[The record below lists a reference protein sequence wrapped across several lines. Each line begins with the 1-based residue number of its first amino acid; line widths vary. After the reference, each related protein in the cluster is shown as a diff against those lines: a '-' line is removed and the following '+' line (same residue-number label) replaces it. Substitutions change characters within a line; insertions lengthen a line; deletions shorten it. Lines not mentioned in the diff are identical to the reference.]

1 MYEIKFEDVQED
13 FINAKETFDFSD
25 YSIKSKYCDN
35 SNKLVVGIMK
45 DESAGGAI
53 EEFLGLK
60 RKIYSYLGNDNNK
73 KAKEQKCCCDNKS

>member
-1 MYEIKFEDVQED
+1 MYEVKTVDAFKD

-25 YSIKSKYCDN
+25 YSTKSKYCDN

-60 RKIYSYLGNDNNK
+60 RKIYSYLGNDNNE
-73 KAKEQKCCCDNKS
+73 KAKE